1 MDGFLEK
8 FFGARV
14 KNGLF
19 IKKWCNR
26 AVRYVKLLYEALP
39 RILIEIVDEG
49 IKETV
54 EGITL
59 LREIDTL
66 SRDLDE
72 NSLSTVIDS
81 EIFRDY
87 RNYFISTTDNNRDS
101 GELAKFWLTFID
113 ITTFLLNT
121 IYATRSGNFD
131 LLIESL

>member
-8 FFGARV
+8 FLGARV

-19 IKKWCNR
+19 IKKRCNR